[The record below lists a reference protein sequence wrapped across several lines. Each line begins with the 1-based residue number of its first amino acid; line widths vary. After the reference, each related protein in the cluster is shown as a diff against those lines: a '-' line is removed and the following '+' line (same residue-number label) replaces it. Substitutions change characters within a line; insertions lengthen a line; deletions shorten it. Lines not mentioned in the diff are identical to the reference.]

1 MLIDVYRDVLQMEF
15 FLILLRS
22 KYRDWIT
29 NVQEGQVVSSVRS

>member
-22 KYRDWIT
+22 KYRD
-29 NVQEGQVVSSVRS
+29 SSVRS